1 MRVSAQVRRLAWL
14 LATASLWVQA
24 QAAAGAAQGQK
35 IFQGE
40 VPVAAHLRGETR
52 LLPVAA
58 VRCINCHAAPRG
70 AEPLGPRLT
79 ADFLLTLTSRRGGP
93 PTAYDRNGFCNAL
106 ATSVDVGGVLLAKAM
121 PQYQL
126 ADADCT
132 ALWSFL
138 LTQ

>member
-1 MRVSAQVRRLAWL
+1 MRASARLRRLAWL

-24 QAAAGAAQGQK
+24 QAAVDADRGRR
-35 IFQGE
+35 IFQGDA
-40 VPVAAHLRGETR
+40 PVAAHMRGETR
-52 LLPVAA
+52 LLPAAA

-79 ADFLLTLTSRRGGP
+79 SDFLLTLTARRGGP
-93 PTAYDRNGFCNAL
+93 PTAYDRDGFCHAL
-106 ATSVDVGGVLLAKAM
+106 ASSIDQGGVLLAKAM

-126 ADADCT
+126 TDADCT

>member
-1 MRVSAQVRRLAWL
+1 MRASARLRRLAWL

-24 QAAAGAAQGQK
+24 QAATDVDRGRR

-40 VPVAAHLRGETR
+40 APVTAHMRGETR
-52 LLPVAA
+52 PLPAAA
-58 VRCINCHAAPRG
+58 VRCINCHAAAAG

-79 ADFLLTLTSRRGGP
+79 SDSLLTLTARRGGP
-93 PTAYDRNGFCNAL
+93 PTAYDRDGFCHAL
-106 ATSVDVGGVLLAKAM
+106 ASSIDQGGVLLAKAM